1 MSEKLVHLQP
11 TICIQQTLP
20 IMTSFQLQEC
30 FEVIALC
37 VASIYLTICI
47 CIDFFKA
54 PKDELYRPYRQSK
67 RMLTAALASMA
78 INLIIWRILTTG
90 DWSKFNY
97 GIAILDVVLFYFEE
111 LMMCYSF
118 CHILNNSFLT
128 RRRITKDVTHILV
141 ATVLVL
147 LPLIPGLQ
155 HLTLYFFLAALIIMV
170 VNISELAFLFRKQYK
185 LNGEML
191 DTYFSNDMHYFVR
204 WTSRSITLLIISW
217 VFAVVT
223 LFTNVYVNLVFQAYM
238 ITLNFYIAINF
249 TNFCTKYGDIA
260 RAYLPAGEDP
270 EDIIIKPKETDSQT
284 IEVQTLEHRIN
295 TWMEAK
301 EYVGSQ
307 FTIDE
312 LATKLGTNKGYLSFF
327 INEHFGTNF
336 SVWVSGLRINEA
348 KQLMTANPE
357 RKMEDIAY
365 TVGFSSPSYFS
376 KVFASHEGMS
386 PTVWRRE
393 VMSK

>member
-1 MSEKLVHLQP
+1 
-11 TICIQQTLP
+11 
-20 IMTSFQLQEC
+20 MTSFQLQEC

-47 CIDFFKA
+47 CIGFYKA

-78 INLIIWRILTTG
+78 INLIMWRILTTG

-155 HLTLYFFLAALIIMV
+155 HFTQYFFLAALIIMV

-191 DTYFSNDMHYFVR
+191 DNYFSKDMHYFVR

-284 IEVQTLEHRIN
+284 IEVQTLEQRIN

>member
-1 MSEKLVHLQP
+1 MKP
-11 TICIQQTLP
+11 T
-20 IMTSFQLQEC
+20 
-30 FEVIALC
+30 LC
-37 VASIYLTICI
+37 
-47 CIDFFKA
+47 
-54 PKDELYRPYRQSK
+54 SK
-67 RMLTAALASMA
+67 CKKNLA
-78 INLIIWRILTTG
+78 
-90 DWSKFNY
+90 
-97 GIAILDVVLFYFEE
+97 VVF
-111 LMMCYSF
+111 
-118 CHILNNSFLT
+118 
-128 RRRITKDVTHILV
+128 ITKIENGQTNNEGYCLKCARELGIKPVDDMISRM
-141 ATVLVL
+141 
-147 LPLIPGLQ
+147 GLSDED
-155 HLTLYFFLAALIIMV
+155 LD
-170 VNISELAFLFRKQYK
+170 N

-191 DTYFSNDMHYFVR
+191 DNYFSNDMHYFVR

-238 ITLNFYIAINF
+238 VTLNFYIAINF

-284 IEVQTLEHRIN
+284 IEVQTLEQRIN

>member
-30 FEVIALC
+30 FEIIALC

-47 CIDFFKA
+47 CIGFFKA

-78 INLIIWRILTTG
+78 INLIMWRILTTG

-155 HLTLYFFLAALIIMV
+155 HFTQYFFLAALIIMV

-191 DTYFSNDMHYFVR
+191 DNYFSNDMHYLVR

-238 ITLNFYIAINF
+238 VTLNFYIAINF

-336 SVWVSGLRINEA
+336 SVSVSGLRINEA

>member
-47 CIDFFKA
+47 CIGFFKA

-78 INLIIWRILTTG
+78 INLIMWRILTTG

-155 HLTLYFFLAALIIMV
+155 HFTQYFFLAALIIMV

-191 DTYFSNDMHYFVR
+191 DNYFSNDMHYFVR

-238 ITLNFYIAINF
+238 VTLNFYIAINF

-284 IEVQTLEHRIN
+284 IEVQTLEQRIN
-295 TWMEAK
+295 TCMEAK

>member
-47 CIDFFKA
+47 CIGFFKA
-54 PKDELYRPYRQSK
+54 PKDDLYRPYRQSK

-78 INLIIWRILTTG
+78 INLIMWRILTTG

-155 HLTLYFFLAALIIMV
+155 HFTQYFFLAALIIMV

-191 DTYFSNDMHYFVR
+191 DNNFSNDMHYFVR

-238 ITLNFYIAINF
+238 VTLNFYIAINF

-284 IEVQTLEHRIN
+284 IEVQTLEQRIN

-348 KQLMTANPE
+348 KQLMTANPD

-365 TVGFSSPSYFS
+365 TVGFSSPSYIS

>member
-30 FEVIALC
+30 FEIIALC

-47 CIDFFKA
+47 CIGFFKA

-78 INLIIWRILTTG
+78 INLIMWRILTTG

-155 HLTLYFFLAALIIMV
+155 HFTQYFFLAALIIMV

-191 DTYFSNDMHYFVR
+191 DNNFSNDMHYFVR

-238 ITLNFYIAINF
+238 VTLNFYIAINF

-312 LATKLGTNKGYLSFF
+312 HATKLGTNKGYLSFF

>member
-47 CIDFFKA
+47 CIGFFKA

-78 INLIIWRILTTG
+78 INLIMWRILTTG

-111 LMMCYSF
+111 LMLCYSF

-128 RRRITKDVTHILV
+128 RRRITKDVTQIV
-141 ATVLVL
+141 IATVLVL

-155 HLTLYFFLAALIIMV
+155 HLTQYFFIVALIVMV

-191 DTYFSNDMHYFVR
+191 DKYFSNDMHYFVR

-217 VFAVVT
+217 VFALVT

-249 TNFCTKYGDIA
+249 ANFCTKYGDIA

-270 EDIIIKPKETDSQT
+270 EDIIVKPKETDSQT
-284 IEVQTLEHRIN
+284 IEVHTLEQRIN

-336 SVWVSGLRINEA
+336 SVWVSSLRINEA

>member
-47 CIDFFKA
+47 CIGFFKA

-155 HLTLYFFLAALIIMV
+155 HLTQYFFLAALIIMV

-191 DTYFSNDMHYFVR
+191 DNYLSNDMHYFVR
-204 WTSRSITLLIISW
+204 WTSQSITLLIISW

-238 ITLNFYIAINF
+238 VTLNFYIAINF

-327 INEHFGTNF
+327 INERVGTNF

>member
-47 CIDFFKA
+47 CIGFFKA

-78 INLIIWRILTTG
+78 INLIMWRILTTG

-155 HLTLYFFLAALIIMV
+155 HLTQYFFLAALIIMV

-191 DTYFSNDMHYFVR
+191 DNYVSNDMHYFVR

-238 ITLNFYIAINF
+238 VTLNFYIAINF

-393 VMSK
+393 VISK

>member
-47 CIDFFKA
+47 CIGFFKA

-78 INLIIWRILTTG
+78 INLIMWRILTTG
-90 DWSKFNY
+90 NWSKFNY

-155 HLTLYFFLAALIIMV
+155 HFTQYFFLAALIIMV

-191 DTYFSNDMHYFVR
+191 DNYFSNDMHYFVR
-204 WTSRSITLLIISW
+204 CTSRSITLLIISW

-238 ITLNFYIAINF
+238 VTLNFYIAINF

-284 IEVQTLEHRIN
+284 IEVQTLEQRIN

>member
-47 CIDFFKA
+47 CIGFFKA

-78 INLIIWRILTTG
+78 INLIMWRILTTG

-147 LPLIPGLQ
+147 LPLIPCLQ
-155 HLTLYFFLAALIIMV
+155 HLTQYFFLAALIIMV

-191 DTYFSNDMHYFVR
+191 DNYISNDMHYFVR

-238 ITLNFYIAINF
+238 VTLNFYIAINF

-284 IEVQTLEHRIN
+284 IEVQTLEQRIN

-312 LATKLGTNKGYLSFF
+312 LATKLGTNKDYLSFF

-348 KQLMTANPE
+348 KQLMTANPD

>member
-47 CIDFFKA
+47 CIGFFKA

-78 INLIIWRILTTG
+78 INLIMWRILTTG

-111 LMMCYSF
+111 LMMCFSF

-185 LNGEML
+185 FNGEML
-191 DTYFSNDMHYFVR
+191 DNYFSNDMHYIVR

-238 ITLNFYIAINF
+238 VTLNFYIAINF

-307 FTIDE
+307 FTIVE

-348 KQLMTANPE
+348 KQLMIANPE

>member
-47 CIDFFKA
+47 CIGFFKA

-78 INLIIWRILTTG
+78 INLIMWRILTTG

-118 CHILNNSFLT
+118 CHILNNSFFT

-155 HLTLYFFLAALIIMV
+155 HLTQYFFLAALIIMV
-170 VNISELAFLFRKQYK
+170 VNISELAYLFRKQYK

-191 DTYFSNDMHYFVR
+191 DNYFSNNMHYFVR
-204 WTSRSITLLIISW
+204 WTNRSITLLIISW

>member
-47 CIDFFKA
+47 CIGFFKA

-78 INLIIWRILTTG
+78 INLIMWRILTTG

-155 HLTLYFFLAALIIMV
+155 HFTQYFFLAALIIMV

-191 DTYFSNDMHYFVR
+191 DNYFSNDMLYFVR

-238 ITLNFYIAINF
+238 VTLNFYIAINF

-284 IEVQTLEHRIN
+284 IEVQTLEQRIN

>member
-47 CIDFFKA
+47 CIGFFKA

-78 INLIIWRILTTG
+78 INLIMWRILTTG

-155 HLTLYFFLAALIIMV
+155 HLTQYFFLAALIIMV

-191 DTYFSNDMHYFVR
+191 DNYFSNDMPYFVR

-238 ITLNFYIAINF
+238 VTLNFYIAINF

>member
-20 IMTSFQLQEC
+20 IMMSFQLQEC

-47 CIDFFKA
+47 CIGFFKA

-78 INLIIWRILTTG
+78 INLIMWRILTTG

-155 HLTLYFFLAALIIMV
+155 HLTQYFFLAALIIMV

-191 DTYFSNDMHYFVR
+191 DNYFSNDMHYFVR
-204 WTSRSITLLIISW
+204 CTSRSITLLIISW

-223 LFTNVYVNLVFQAYM
+223 LFTYVYVNLVFQAYM
-238 ITLNFYIAINF
+238 VTLNFYIAINF

-284 IEVQTLEHRIN
+284 IEVQTLEQRIN

-327 INEHFGTNF
+327 INERFGTNF

>member
-30 FEVIALC
+30 FEIIALC

-47 CIDFFKA
+47 CIGFFKA

-78 INLIIWRILTTG
+78 INLIMWRILTTG

-111 LMMCYSF
+111 LMLCYSF

-155 HLTLYFFLAALIIMV
+155 HLTQYFFLAALIIMV

-191 DTYFSNDMHYFVR
+191 DNNFSNDMHYFVR

-217 VFAVVT
+217 FFAVVT

-238 ITLNFYIAINF
+238 VTLNFYIAINF

-376 KVFASHEGMS
+376 KVYASHEGMS

>member
-47 CIDFFKA
+47 CIGFFKA

-78 INLIIWRILTTG
+78 INLIMWRILTTG

-155 HLTLYFFLAALIIMV
+155 HLTQYFFLAALIIMV

-191 DTYFSNDMHYFVR
+191 DYYFSNDMHYFVR

-238 ITLNFYIAINF
+238 VTLNFYIAINF

-301 EYVGSQ
+301 ENVGSQ

>member
-1 MSEKLVHLQP
+1 
-11 TICIQQTLP
+11 
-20 IMTSFQLQEC
+20 MTSFQLQEC

-47 CIDFFKA
+47 CIGFFKA

-78 INLIIWRILTTG
+78 INLIMWRILTTG

-155 HLTLYFFLAALIIMV
+155 HFTQYFFLAALIIMV

-191 DTYFSNDMHYFVR
+191 DNYFSNDMHYLVR

-217 VFAVVT
+217 FFAVVT

-238 ITLNFYIAINF
+238 VTLNFYIAINF

-348 KQLMTANPE
+348 KQLMTANPD

>member
-1 MSEKLVHLQP
+1 
-11 TICIQQTLP
+11 
-20 IMTSFQLQEC
+20 
-30 FEVIALC
+30 
-37 VASIYLTICI
+37 
-47 CIDFFKA
+47 
-54 PKDELYRPYRQSK
+54 
-67 RMLTAALASMA
+67 
-78 INLIIWRILTTG
+78 
-90 DWSKFNY
+90 
-97 GIAILDVVLFYFEE
+97 
-111 LMMCYSF
+111 
-118 CHILNNSFLT
+118 
-128 RRRITKDVTHILV
+128 
-141 ATVLVL
+141 
-147 LPLIPGLQ
+147 
-155 HLTLYFFLAALIIMV
+155 MV

-191 DTYFSNDMHYFVR
+191 DNYFSNDMHYFVR

-238 ITLNFYIAINF
+238 VTLNFYIAINF

-260 RAYLPAGEDP
+260 RAYLPAGEEP

>member
-1 MSEKLVHLQP
+1 
-11 TICIQQTLP
+11 
-20 IMTSFQLQEC
+20 MTSFQLQEC

-47 CIDFFKA
+47 CIGFYKA

-78 INLIIWRILTTG
+78 TNLIMWHILTTG

-155 HLTLYFFLAALIIMV
+155 HFTQYFFLAALIIMV

-191 DTYFSNDMHYFVR
+191 DNYFSNDMYYFVR

-238 ITLNFYIAINF
+238 VTLNFYIAINF

-284 IEVQTLEHRIN
+284 IEVQTLEQRIN

>member
-1 MSEKLVHLQP
+1 MSEKLVHLQA

-47 CIDFFKA
+47 CIGFFKA

-78 INLIIWRILTTG
+78 INLIMWRILTTG

-155 HLTLYFFLAALIIMV
+155 HLTQYFFLAALIIMV

-191 DTYFSNDMHYFVR
+191 DNYFSNNKHYFVR

-238 ITLNFYIAINF
+238 VTLNFYIAINF

>member
-47 CIDFFKA
+47 CIGFFKA

-191 DTYFSNDMHYFVR
+191 DNYFSNDMHYFVR

-238 ITLNFYIAINF
+238 VTLNFYIAINF

-284 IEVQTLEHRIN
+284 IEVQTLEQRIN

>member
-47 CIDFFKA
+47 CIGFFKA

-78 INLIIWRILTTG
+78 INLIMWRILTTG

-155 HLTLYFFLAALIIMV
+155 HLTQYFFLAALIIMV

-191 DTYFSNDMHYFVR
+191 DNNFSNDMHYFVR

-238 ITLNFYIAINF
+238 VTLNFYIAINF

-284 IEVQTLEHRIN
+284 IEVQTQEHRIN

>member
-47 CIDFFKA
+47 CIGFFKA

-78 INLIIWRILTTG
+78 INLIMWRILTTG

-147 LPLIPGLQ
+147 LPLIPDLQ
-155 HLTLYFFLAALIIMV
+155 HLTQYFFLAALIIMV

-191 DTYFSNDMHYFVR
+191 DNYFSNDMHYFVR
-204 WTSRSITLLIISW
+204 LTSRSITLLIISW

-238 ITLNFYIAINF
+238 VTLNFYIAINF

>member
-47 CIDFFKA
+47 CIGFFKA

-78 INLIIWRILTTG
+78 INLIMWRILTTG

-155 HLTLYFFLAALIIMV
+155 HFTQYFFLAALIIMV
-170 VNISELAFLFRKQYK
+170 VNISELAFLFRK
-185 LNGEML
+185 
-191 DTYFSNDMHYFVR
+191 
-204 WTSRSITLLIISW
+204 
-217 VFAVVT
+217 
-223 LFTNVYVNLVFQAYM
+223 
-238 ITLNFYIAINF
+238 
-249 TNFCTKYGDIA
+249 
-260 RAYLPAGEDP
+260 
-270 EDIIIKPKETDSQT
+270 
-284 IEVQTLEHRIN
+284 
-295 TWMEAK
+295 
-301 EYVGSQ
+301 
-307 FTIDE
+307 
-312 LATKLGTNKGYLSFF
+312 
-327 INEHFGTNF
+327 
-336 SVWVSGLRINEA
+336 
-348 KQLMTANPE
+348 
-357 RKMEDIAY
+357 
-365 TVGFSSPSYFS
+365 
-376 KVFASHEGMS
+376 
-386 PTVWRRE
+386 
-393 VMSK
+393 

>member
-47 CIDFFKA
+47 CIGFFKA

-78 INLIIWRILTTG
+78 INLIMWRILTTG

-155 HLTLYFFLAALIIMV
+155 HLTQYFFLAALIIMV

-191 DTYFSNDMHYFVR
+191 DNYFSNDMHYFVR
-204 WTSRSITLLIISW
+204 CTSRSITLLIISW

-223 LFTNVYVNLVFQAYM
+223 LFTNVYINLVFQAYM
-238 ITLNFYIAINF
+238 VTLNFYIAINF

>member
-47 CIDFFKA
+47 CIGFFKA

-78 INLIIWRILTTG
+78 INLIMWRILTTG

-111 LMMCYSF
+111 LMLCYSF

-155 HLTLYFFLAALIIMV
+155 HLTQYFFLAALIIMV

-185 LNGEML
+185 LNGEMP
-191 DTYFSNDMHYFVR
+191 DNYFSNDMHYFVR

-238 ITLNFYIAINF
+238 VTLNFYIAINF

-284 IEVQTLEHRIN
+284 IEVQTLEQRIN

-327 INEHFGTNF
+327 INERFGTNF

>member
-1 MSEKLVHLQP
+1 
-11 TICIQQTLP
+11 
-20 IMTSFQLQEC
+20 MTSFQLQEC

-47 CIDFFKA
+47 CIGFFKA

-78 INLIIWRILTTG
+78 TNLIMWRILTTG

-111 LMMCYSF
+111 LMLCYSF

-128 RRRITKDVTHILV
+128 RRRITKDVTQIV
-141 ATVLVL
+141 IATVLVL

-155 HLTLYFFLAALIIMV
+155 HLTQYFFLAALIIMV

-191 DTYFSNDMHYFVR
+191 DNYFSNDMYYFVR

-238 ITLNFYIAINF
+238 VTLNFYIAINF

-284 IEVQTLEHRIN
+284 IEVQTLEQRIN

-312 LATKLGTNKGYLSFF
+312 LATKLGTNKGHLSFF

>member
-1 MSEKLVHLQP
+1 
-11 TICIQQTLP
+11 
-20 IMTSFQLQEC
+20 MTSFQLQEW

-37 VASIYLTICI
+37 VASIYLTIYI
-47 CIDFFKA
+47 CIGFFKT

-78 INLIIWRILTTG
+78 INLIVWRILTTG

-111 LMMCYSF
+111 LMLCYSF

-128 RRRITKDVTHILV
+128 RRRMTKDVSHILV
-141 ATVLVL
+141 ATILVL

-155 HLTLYFFLAALIIMV
+155 HFTQYFFLAALIIMV

-191 DTYFSNDMHYFVR
+191 DNNFSNDMHYFVR

-238 ITLNFYIAINF
+238 VTLNFYIAINF

-260 RAYLPAGEDP
+260 RAYLPAGENP

-327 INEHFGTNF
+327 INERFGTNF

>member
-1 MSEKLVHLQP
+1 
-11 TICIQQTLP
+11 
-20 IMTSFQLQEC
+20 
-30 FEVIALC
+30 
-37 VASIYLTICI
+37 
-47 CIDFFKA
+47 
-54 PKDELYRPYRQSK
+54 
-67 RMLTAALASMA
+67 MLTAALASMA
-78 INLIIWRILTTG
+78 INLIMWRILTTG

-155 HLTLYFFLAALIIMV
+155 HFTQYFFLAALIIMV

-191 DTYFSNDMHYFVR
+191 DNYFSNDMHYFVR

-238 ITLNFYIAINF
+238 VTLNFYIAINF

-348 KQLMTANPE
+348 KQLMTANPD

>member
-47 CIDFFKA
+47 CIGFFKA

-78 INLIIWRILTTG
+78 INLIMWRILTTG

-155 HLTLYFFLAALIIMV
+155 HLTQYFFLAALIIMV

-191 DTYFSNDMHYFVR
+191 DNYLSNDMHYFVR

-238 ITLNFYIAINF
+238 VTLNFYIAINF

-336 SVWVSGLRINEA
+336 SVWVSGPRINEA